1 MNNNLNRSDI
11 LIKSVMVIAKK
22 LILITIAVVFAT
34 IFLALSKYDPM
45 AIIKGLYESL
55 TADIAGT
62 IRWSIPL
69 ILSGLAICICYKAE
83 VFNLG
88 VDGQIYM
95 GAAAATYVAL
105 KIPSSAGNFSSMIM
119 VFSAAM
125 LAGALFAL
133 IPALM
138 KVCLNVNEVV
148 STLLLNFVA
157 ELYVEFLVNGALRD
171 KESGINLNAS
181 AVLPENTWLK
191 HITAL
196 EPSSA
201 NIGIYIAI
209 IATLIMA
216 FIFLKTRFG
225 HEIKM
230 VGANPE
236 FARYSGIKSNRTI
249 ISVMCTSGAIGG
261 MIGTIEVTAIQHRLL
276 SSFNPGFGF
285 EGIVVSLLA
294 NNNPFGVIFSGTF
307 FGALKNGGI
316 NMERLTDVP
325 SAVTNIVV
333 AVIILSISAQF
344 AFKKLK
350 KRKTMRKQ
358 NCGEGKIV

>member
-1 MNNNLNRSDI
+1 MNNNLNHSDI
-11 LIKSVMVIAKK
+11 FIKGGMIIGRK
-22 LILITIAVVFAT
+22 LILITISIVFAT
-34 IFLALSKYDPM
+34 IFLALSDYDSM
-45 AIIKGLYESL
+45 AIIKGLFESL

-62 IRWSIPL
+62 IRWSVPL

-105 KIPSSAGNFSSMIM
+105 LIPSNVGNLASMIM
-119 VFSAAM
+119 VFSASM

-138 KVCLNVNEVV
+138 KICLNVNEVV
-148 STLLLNFVA
+148 STLLLNFVG
-157 ELYVEFLVNGALRD
+157 ELCVEFLVNGPLRD

-181 AVLPENTWLK
+181 VVLPENTWLK
-191 HITAL
+191 HISAL

-201 NIGIYIAI
+201 NVGIYIAI

-216 FIFLKTRFG
+216 FVFLKTRFG

-236 FARYSGIKSNRTI
+236 FARYSGIKSKRTI
-249 ISVMCTSGAIGG
+249 VSVMCISGAIGG
-261 MIGTIEVTAIQHRLL
+261 MVGTIEVTAIQHRLL
-276 SSFNPGFGF
+276 AGFNPGFGF

-294 NNNPFGVIFSGTF
+294 NNNPFGVVFSGIF

-333 AVIILSISAQF
+333 AIIILSISAQF

-350 KRKTMRKQ
+350 KIKMNKNSIAGRAK
-358 NCGEGKIV
+358 